1 MQAARPEPEQPD
13 FYQWPQQQQSQG
25 GGQGFYSQ
33 QETRKPEG
41 TAAAAGGALTD
52 LLGLENELTSIQAGM
67 MSMDRGGH
75 YGTLQQ
81 QHHQHPPDMIPVTVQ
96 PSIGGVGQFAA
107 APPPPRQPQQPR
119 QQADLFGST
128 PFLPPPPGSK
138 SSHHPQQQQQQ
149 QQQPF
154 PNHVQQQQMFPPPQR
169 TAAPGVQQQ
178 QQQQQP
184 PPSASA
190 TSDIKDIVVTPG
202 DRYAAFDSIHNSI
215 LASQPQQQP
224 PIQQQHQNMFE
235 SNFMPNFGTRV
246 QYIKYFTFF

>member
-149 QQQPF
+149 QPF